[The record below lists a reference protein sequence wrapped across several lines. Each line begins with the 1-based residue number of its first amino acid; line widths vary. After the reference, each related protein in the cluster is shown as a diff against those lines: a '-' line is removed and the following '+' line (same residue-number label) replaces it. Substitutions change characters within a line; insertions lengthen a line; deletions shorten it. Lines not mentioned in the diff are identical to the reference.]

1 MVSLTREQIILVE
14 LVLRSVS
21 YSLGVIAPSAS
32 SKLVALAWSQR
43 ILHAWGGNAL
53 VFGALGTTAY
63 WQGQVFAVVWIV
75 CILPTLFQIQ
85 THPALRRRRAPM
97 VGVAEKDARQ
107 RLIVA
112 LLALGMLA
120 LLVVSLVS
128 GGLDSQ
134 LGVSSV
140 PVPAVLFGD
149 LLVASGLLLV
159 WLVFRVNAYA
169 ASTVTV
175 EPEQPVI
182 STGPYALVRHPM
194 YSGWLLLMLG
204 VPVALGSWWGLVLFP
219 PLLLVTIWRL
229 TNEETYLCTHLPG
242 YQDYCARVTHRLIP
256 FIW

>member
-1 MVSLTREQIILVE
+1 VVGKEKEEVMVSLTRESIILLE

-21 YSLGVIAPSAS
+21 QAGGAIALSAS
-32 SKLVALAWSQR
+32 SKLTALAWSQR
-43 ILHAWGGNAL
+43 ILHHWGGNAL
-53 VFGALGTTAY
+53 VFAALGTTAY
-63 WQGQVFAVVWIV
+63 WQGEVFAVVWIV

-85 THPALRRRRAPM
+85 THPTLRRRRAPM

-128 GGLDSQ
+128 GVPDFQ

-140 PVPAVLFGD
+140 PVPVVWLGD
-149 LLVASGLLLV
+149 GTVALGLLLV

-182 STGPYALVRHPM
+182 STGPYALVRQSPH
-194 YSGWLLLMLG
+194 
-204 VPVALGSWWGLVLFP
+204 V
-219 PLLLVTIWRL
+219 
-229 TNEETYLCTHLPG
+229 
-242 YQDYCARVTHRLIP
+242 
-256 FIW
+256 